1 MSSRRRSWRSV
12 AAAALAVTACAVSLG
27 ARPLTAMAQPP
38 TTTLWG
44 IDSCDAAQSV
54 VPATQ
59 QAQMGNPQFVG
70 RYLDPSTCDTP
81 DLSTAE
87 VAYLESMGIGIL
99 LISDPGRFDQSNPG
113 GAAEAQAAIL
123 EAQALGAPRGTAIFR
138 DVEVSDTITAAY
150 IESWYQTF
158 AHSSSGYVPGFYEN
172 SYNTTSGYFAGTS
185 GAYCT
190 AESADPAIATGVVLW
205 TDELEEPW
213 FGDPT
218 YFPTSANAPGWSP
231 FALPCANN
239 TVAWQYE
246 VNSGFPTNNTDPD
259 VDVDEFLDQDA
270 NLLWS
275 GGAYTPLT
283 PYRVCDTRQ
292 GTGTPCSGT
301 ATDNTIGPGQSL
313 SLAVTGISGSAGETV
328 PAGAQ
333 AVALNV
339 TAIAGTA
346 ATYLTVYPAGSSPP
360 TASTL
365 NVTAGVIQ
373 ANLAVVPLGSAGEV
387 SIYNH
392 AGAINVAVDV
402 EGYFGVPSAAGPNV
416 AGLFHPIAPLRVC
429 DTRAGTGT
437 ACSGAPLG
445 AGEWTEVTVSGLP
458 SGAAPGTAS
467 VPADGTAAAVVLNLT
482 AVLGTAATYLSVVPP
497 NGNGTCPSSAAP
509 SSNLNV
515 LAQTIVPN
523 RVIVPLGPAQDV
535 CVYNHLGIIDIVLD
549 VNGWFGTGTET
560 TKGAY
565 FHAVSPLRICDTRSA
580 FAMGY
585 STECSG
591 STADNLIGPGQNLPV
606 AVAGVDG
613 LPGAAGSLEQP
624 VAVIANITA
633 VSGTA
638 PTFLTAYPAN
648 VPLPTASDLNVGT
661 GQVTPNMVI
670 VQLAP
675 GGSQPGA
682 FDLYNH
688 TGSIDAVVDVEGWFE

>member
-1 MSSRRRSWRSV
+1 MSSRCRLWRSLATGV
-12 AAAALAVTACAVSLG
+12 VAVTVCAVSV
-27 ARPLTAMAQPP
+27 AVQPLTAMAQATPA
-38 TTTLWG
+38 TLWG

-70 RYLDPSTCDTP
+70 RYLDPSTCGTA
-81 DLSTAE
+81 DLSTSE
-87 VAYLESMGIGIL
+87 VTYLESMGIGIL
-99 LISDPGRFDQSNPG
+99 LIADPGRFGSSNPG

-158 AHSSSGYVPGFYEN
+158 AQSSSGYVPGFYEN
-172 SYNTTSGYFAGTS
+172 SYNTSSGYFAGVS

-190 AESADPAIATGVVLW
+190 AERADPAIGTGVVLW

-213 FGDPT
+213 YGDPT
-218 YFPTSANAPGWSP
+218 YFPTSANAPAWDP
-231 FALPCANN
+231 FALPCADT

-246 VNSGFPTNNTDPD
+246 VNSGFPSNNTDPN
-259 VDVDEFLDQDA
+259 VDVDEFLDQYA
-270 NLLWS
+270 SLLWS

-283 PYRVCDTRQ
+283 PFRVCDTRQ
-292 GTGTPCSGT
+292 GSGTACSGT
-301 ATDNTIGPGQSL
+301 TADNTIGPGQSL
-313 SLAVTGISGSAGETV
+313 SLAVTGISGPEDQTV
-328 PAGAQ
+328 PADAQ

-365 NVTAGVIQ
+365 NVAAGVIQ
-373 ANLAVVPLGSAGEV
+373 ANLAVVPLGAGGQV

-392 AGAINVAVDV
+392 AGAINVAADV
-402 EGYFGVPSAAGPNV
+402 EGYFAVPSVAGSNV
-416 AGLFHPIAPLRVC
+416 PGLFHPIAPLRIC
-429 DTRAGTGT
+429 DTRPGTDT
-437 ACSGAPLG
+437 ACSGTPLG

-458 SGAAPGTAS
+458 PGAAPATAS
-467 VPADGTAAAVVLNLT
+467 VPADGTAEAVVLNLT
-482 AVLGTAATYLSVVPP
+482 AVLGTADTYLSVVPP
-497 NGNGTCPSSAAP
+497 TSSGTCPRGPP
-509 SSNLNV
+509 SSSDLNL
-515 LAQTIVPN
+515 LGQAIVPN
-523 RVIVPLGPAQDV
+523 RLIVPLGSAQDV
-535 CVYNHLGIIDIVLD
+535 CVYNNLGTIDIVLD
-549 VNGWFGTGTET
+549 VNGWFGTGAET
-560 TKGAY
+560 SQGAY

-580 FAMGY
+580 VATGY
-585 STECSG
+585 TTECSG
-591 STADNLIGPGQNLPV
+591 SSADRLIGPGQNLLV

-613 LPGAAGSLEQP
+613 LPGALGSLALP
-624 VAVIANITA
+624 VAVIANVTA

-638 PTFLTAYPAN
+638 PTFLTAYPAD
-648 VPLPTASDLNVGT
+648 VSLPTASDLNVGT

-670 VQLAP
+670 VQLAS
-675 GGSQPGA
+675 GGSDAGA